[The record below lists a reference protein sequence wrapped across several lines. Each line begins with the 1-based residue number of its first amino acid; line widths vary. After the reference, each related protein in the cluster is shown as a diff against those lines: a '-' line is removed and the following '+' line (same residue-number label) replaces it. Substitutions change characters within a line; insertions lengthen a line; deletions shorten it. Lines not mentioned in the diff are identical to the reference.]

1 MSNSVHCSSFQF
13 KFQTKLNIQA
23 ASVSENFRL
32 AADCSLTKM
41 AKKDYY
47 QTLGVKKDAKADE
60 IKKAYRKLAR
70 KHHPDVNPNDKA
82 AEEKFK
88 EIQEAYDVLS
98 DDKKRKVFDRF
109 GYYADNL
116 DPDAPAY
123 STGAAGGA
131 SNFDFSGFNFE
142 PGGSGGSSSS
152 SFRDIFSDL
161 FGGANKTA
169 QEPELPRAMPKKGAD
184 IEMPLA
190 LSFEES
196 VTGLT
201 TNITVNRSEQC
212 SRCQGAG
219 DTGGVVVT
227 CPTCKGTGQV
237 QRQGGRLQFAQTCP
251 DCAGTGRRREPCSQC
266 NGKGI
271 TPKTEQV
278 KVRIPAGVDTGSR
291 VRIPKKGQGGRLGA
305 EPGDLFIITNVGKH
319 KFFSRKGD
327 NIYVTVPIT
336 VPEAALGAK
345 IEVPTVEGKAQLK
358 IPAGTESGQKFRL
371 RERGFPSLRN
381 PNLRGD
387 QFVEVQISLP
397 RVISEETKEILRE
410 FEKANAENPRR
421 AMGLE

>member
-1 MSNSVHCSSFQF
+1 
-13 KFQTKLNIQA
+13 
-23 ASVSENFRL
+23 
-32 AADCSLTKM
+32 M

-47 QTLGVKKDAKADE
+47 QILGIKKDAKADE
-60 IKKAYRKLAR
+60 IKKSYRKLAR
-70 KHHPDVNPNDKA
+70 KYHPDVNPNDKA

-88 EIQEAYDVLS
+88 EIQEAYDILS
-98 DDKKRKVFDRF
+98 DEKKRKVFDRF

-116 DPDAPAY
+116 DVNSPYGAGV
-123 STGAAGGA
+123 GAAGSAGG
-131 SNFDFSGFNFE
+131 FDFSGFDFE
-142 PGGSGGSSSS
+142 PGGSGGSS

-161 FGGANKTA
+161 FGGGSSRTTSR
-169 QEPELPRAMPKKGAD
+169 EPEPPRAMPKKGAD

-190 LSFEES
+190 LSFEEA

-219 DTGGVVVT
+219 DTGGAIIT

-237 QRQGGRLQFAQTCP
+237 QRSGGRLQFAQPCP
-251 DCAGTGRRREPCSQC
+251 DCAGAGRRREPCSQC
-266 NGKGI
+266 YGKGV
-271 TPKTEQV
+271 TPKIEQV

-319 KFFSRKGD
+319 KFFTRKGD

-381 PNLRGD
+381 PSLRGD
-387 QFVEVQISLP
+387 QFIEVQIALP
-397 RVISEETKEILRE
+397 RVISEETKEILRK